1 MRGRG
6 VWSAVREC
14 ADPSDNYRFELDA
27 RRRTS
32 LGRIGRPEHSRY
44 LATEYP
50 NGDVLLRPAVVLSE
64 EEARFL
70 SDSALVAKVEQ
81 RRTPGRPTIKRNY

>member
-1 MRGRG
+1 MNPK
-6 VWSAVREC
+6 
-14 ADPSDNYRFELDA
+14 DTLIELDA

-32 LGRIGRPEHSRY
+32 FGRIGRPEHSKY

-50 NGDVLLRPAVVLSE
+50 NGDVLLRPAVVISE

-70 SDSALVAKVEQ
+70 SDPALVTTVE
-81 RRTPGRPTIKRNY
+81 RRRKPGRPTVTRRY

>member
-1 MRGRG
+1 MSTAKDTL
-6 VWSAVREC
+6 V
-14 ADPSDNYRFELDA
+14 ELDA

-32 LGRIGRPEHSRY
+32 LGRIGRPEHFRY

-50 NGDVLLRPAVVLSE
+50 NGDVLLRPAVVMSE

-70 SDSALVAKVEQ
+70 SDPALVAKVEQ
-81 RRTPGRPTIKRNY
+81 RRKAGRPTVKRSY

>member
-1 MRGRG
+1 MNSHDTL
-6 VWSAVREC
+6 V
-14 ADPSDNYRFELDA
+14 ELDA

-32 LGRIGRPEHSRY
+32 FGRIGRPEHSRY

-64 EEARFL
+64 EEVRFL
-70 SDSALVAKVEQ
+70 SDPALVAEIDQ
-81 RRTPGRPTIKRNY
+81 RRKPGRRTVTRQY